1 MTIIERLRRLS
12 NDGGTGYGMPIAG
25 EAADLLESQAARIAE
40 LEAEVAEERLCRK
53 EADVAINQYM
63 TLYRALRRKIDEAP
77 VVAWQYQWDT
87 GNGIW
92 THKLQGA
99 ELFDFIPDPHTVHP
113 LISKEDLA

>member
-1 MTIIERLRRLS
+1 MTLIERYIQGAS
-12 NDGGTGYGMPIAG
+12 NQIETM
-25 EAADLLESQAARIAE
+25 QARIAE
-40 LEAEVAEERLCRK
+40 LEEKLKTQHIQHKRWQMAC
-53 EADVAINQYM
+53 ADAQVELAD
-63 TLYRALRRKIDEAP
+63 LRRKIDEAP